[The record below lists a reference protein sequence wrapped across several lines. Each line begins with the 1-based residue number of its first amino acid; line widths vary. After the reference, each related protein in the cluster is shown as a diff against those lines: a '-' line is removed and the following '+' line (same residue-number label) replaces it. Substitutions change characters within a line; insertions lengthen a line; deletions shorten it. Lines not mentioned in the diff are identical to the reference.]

1 MSFHTYNNDYYEKTF
16 KQKTATVIG
25 EGMQNLELLH
35 LAPQVKIQNGTATMN
50 KVWGFLKNE

>member
-35 LAPQVKIQNGTATMN
+35 LAP
-50 KVWGFLKNE
+50 